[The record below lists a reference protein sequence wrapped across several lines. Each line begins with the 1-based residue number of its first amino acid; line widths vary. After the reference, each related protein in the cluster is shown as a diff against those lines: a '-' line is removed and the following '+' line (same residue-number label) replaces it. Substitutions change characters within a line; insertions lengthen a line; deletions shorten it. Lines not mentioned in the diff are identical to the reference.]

1 MKNFL
6 VIGQPIKHSLS
17 PILQNYWIKKN
28 NLQAVYEK
36 KEITKR
42 EISNLI
48 ESMRN
53 KKINGVNITV
63 PFKKEV
69 IPYIDQLTSEA
80 DQTQSVNTIY
90 VNKNKLIGHNT
101 DIVGFENAIKKTK
114 YNVVNKDVLVIGSGG
129 VVPSIIFALQKMK
142 ISKITL
148 MNRTKKKAENLKS
161 LFKNL
166 FVVDWGE
173 VPSFDIIINA
183 TSVGLNMED
192 KLDLDLSKS
201 GKDKL
206 FYDVIYNP
214 SETNFLK
221 TGKNLGN
228 KAENGKMMFLHQAS
242 AAFKIWHGIEPII
255 NEETIKLLEK

>member
-1 MKNFL
+1 M
-6 VIGQPIKHSLS
+6 
-17 PILQNYWIKKN
+17 
-28 NLQAVYEK
+28 
-36 KEITKR
+36 
-42 EISNLI
+42 
-48 ESMRN
+48 
-53 KKINGVNITV
+53 
-63 PFKKEV
+63 
-69 IPYIDQLTSEA
+69 QL
-80 DQTQSVNTIY
+80 
-90 VNKNKLIGHNT
+90 
-101 DIVGFENAIKKTK
+101 KTK
-114 YNVVNKDVLVIGSGG
+114 YNVVNKEVLVIGSGG

-148 MNRTKKKAENLKS
+148 MNRTKNKAENLKS

-183 TSVGLNMED
+183 TSVGLNMDD

-228 KAENGKMMFLHQAS
+228 KAENGKMMFIHQAS